1 LIKINNTSSLK
12 GLVLKSTGSQYIVK
26 TETNELLFCRIK
38 GNLRLNEGKGTN
50 PIAIGDWVEYS
61 PNDVNSGLITQIY
74 SRKNY
79 IIRRSSNLSRQYHI
93 LAANIDQAFLMLSL
107 TLPSTPLEFIDR
119 FLATAEAYSIPVL
132 LVFNK
137 IDLLSPEL
145 HQELKDIT
153 SIYEKIG
160 YSCFHTSIK
169 ERIGLE
175 SLANLL
181 INKVTFISGNSGVGK
196 TSFINFIEPG
206 LDLKVAEISKFHRKG
221 KHTTTF
227 YEMFALS
234 GGGFII
240 DSPGLKGFGTVDFKR
255 EEIFHFFP
263 EIFQISKNCQF
274 NNCLHLREPGCA
286 VKIALKENKIAY
298 SRYRSY
304 ISLLSNENEKYR

>member
-1 LIKINNTSSLK
+1 LK

-26 TETNELLFCRIK
+26 AETNQLLFCTIK

-61 PNDVNSGLITQIY
+61 QNDANSGIITQIF

-93 LAANIDQAFLMLSL
+93 LAANIDQAFLMISL
-107 TLPSTPLEFIDR
+107 TLPSTPMEFIDR
-119 FLATAEAYSIPVL
+119 FLVTAEAYSIPVVL
-132 LVFNK
+132 IFNK
-137 IDLLSPEL
+137 IDLLTPDL
-145 HQELKDIT
+145 LIQLDDIT
-153 SIYEKIG
+153 SVYQKIG

-169 ERIGLE
+169 EKTGLDP
-175 SLANLL
+175 LAKLL
-181 INKVTFISGNSGVGK
+181 VNKVTFISGNSGVGK

-206 LDLKVAEISKFHRKG
+206 LDLKVAEISKFHKKG

-227 YEMFALS
+227 YEMFELS
-234 GGGFII
+234 TGGYVI
-240 DSPGLKGFGTVDFKR
+240 DSPGLKGFGTVDLKR

-263 EIFQISKNCQF
+263 EIFDISRNCQF
-274 NNCLHLREPGCA
+274 NNCLHLQEPGCA
-286 VKIALKENKIAY
+286 VKIALKEQRIAF

-304 ISLLSNENEKYR
+304 ISLLNNENEKYR

>member
-1 LIKINNTSSLK
+1 VK

-26 TETNELLFCRIK
+26 SETNQLLLCKLK
-38 GNLRLNEGKGTN
+38 GNMRLNEGKGTN

-61 PNDVNSGLITQIY
+61 LNDNNSGQIMQIY

-93 LAANIDQAFLMLSL
+93 LAANIDQALLMISL
-107 TLPSTPLEFIDR
+107 TEPSTPLEFVDR
-119 FLATAEAYSIPVL
+119 FLVTAEAYSIPVL

-137 IDLLSPEL
+137 IDLLNQDL
-145 HQELKDIT
+145 NRELKKIT
-153 SIYEKIG
+153 SIYKKIG

-169 ERIGLE
+169 EKIGLL
-175 SLANLL
+175 SLAKLL

-206 LDLKVAEISKFHRKG
+206 LNLKVAEVSNFHKKG

-227 YEMFALS
+227 YEMFELS
-234 GGGFII
+234 NGGFII
-240 DSPGLKGFGTVDFKR
+240 DSPGLKGFGTVDLKR

-263 EIFQISKNCQF
+263 EFFNYSKNCQF
-274 NNCLHLREPGCA
+274 NNCLHIHEPDCA
-286 VKIALKENKIAY
+286 VIKALKQNKIAQT
-298 SRYRSY
+298 RYRSY
-304 ISLLSNENEKYR
+304 LSLMNNENEKYR

>member
-1 LIKINNTSSLK
+1 MK

-26 TETNELLFCRIK
+26 AETNQLLFCTIK

-61 PNDVNSGLITQIY
+61 QNDANSGIITQIF

-93 LAANIDQAFLMLSL
+93 LAANIDQAFLMISL
-107 TLPSTPLEFIDR
+107 TLPSTPMEFIDR
-119 FLATAEAYSIPVL
+119 FLVTAEAYSIPVVL
-132 LVFNK
+132 IFNK
-137 IDLLSPEL
+137 IDLLTPDL
-145 HQELKDIT
+145 LIQLDDIT
-153 SIYEKIG
+153 SVYQKIG

-169 ERIGLE
+169 EKTGLDP
-175 SLANLL
+175 LAKLL
-181 INKVTFISGNSGVGK
+181 VNKVTFISGNSGVGK

-206 LDLKVAEISKFHRKG
+206 LDLKVAEISKFHKKG

-227 YEMFALS
+227 YEMFELS
-234 GGGFII
+234 TGGYVI
-240 DSPGLKGFGTVDFKR
+240 DSPGLKGFGTVDLKR

-263 EIFQISKNCQF
+263 EIFDISRNCQF
-274 NNCLHLREPGCA
+274 NNCLHLQEPGCA
-286 VKIALKENKIAY
+286 VKIALKEQRIAF

-304 ISLLSNENEKYR
+304 ISLLNNENEKYR